1 MLIDL
6 AQKGIEMGMSPED
19 IAILRSTPYGGVVD
33 LGLGY
38 DAGHRGN
45 PNSAEL
51 LQTVSNTWPG
61 SRPLTGVDVTLAKSR
76 PNLSSDVATAVGSSV
91 LDDALSKL
99 NSFRKGYEKGVT
111 PLVDKQ
117 VSALQGLIKQGP
129 LQKGDVVGQTIRKAG
144 AALNNPGVK
153 TALKYAP
160 AVGTALSV
168 GDLVLGDESL
178 ANKGMDAALMAAG
191 GFLGSA
197 VPVVGTG
204 LGMTGG
210 KMLSDGIQFV
220 FGGGKSPE
228 ERKLEEALA
237 LLQGGRI

>member
-1 MLIDL
+1 M
-6 AQKGIEMGMSPED
+6 ED
-19 IAILRSTPYGGVVD
+19 ISLLDAIGIASMLGGLGSSEPSIGSTLDDVLDPTGYYKSHGLDPYG
-33 LGLGY
+33 
-38 DAGHRGN
+38 
-45 PNSAEL
+45 
-51 LQTVSNTWPG
+51 
-61 SRPLTGVDVTLAKSR
+61 RPLSSGGAVNDVRLK
-76 PNLSSDVATAVGSSV
+76 GSQGRMGQA
-91 LDDALSKL
+91 LDKL
-99 NSFRKGYEKGVT
+99 NSFRQGYEKGVT
-111 PLVDKQ
+111 PLVNNQ
-117 VSALQGLIKQGP
+117 VNAVQGLIPQGP
-129 LQKGDVVGQTIRKAG
+129 LQKGDLIGKGLRKAG

-178 ANKGMDAALMAAG
+178 ANKGMDAAFMAAG

-237 LLQGGRI
+237 LLQGGIA

>member
-1 MLIDL
+1 M
-6 AQKGIEMGMSPED
+6 ED
-19 IAILRSTPYGGVVD
+19 INLLDAIGIASMLGGLGSSEPSIGSTLDDVLDPTGYYKSHGLDPYGRPLFSEGVVND
-33 LGLGY
+33 VRLK
-38 DAGHRGN
+38 
-45 PNSAEL
+45 
-51 LQTVSNTWPG
+51 G
-61 SRPLTGVDVTLAKSR
+61 SQGRMGKA
-76 PNLSSDVATAVGSSV
+76 
-91 LDDALSKL
+91 LDKL
-99 NSFRKGYEKGVT
+99 NSFRQGYEKGVT
-111 PLVDKQ
+111 PLVNNQ
-117 VSALQGLIKQGP
+117 VKAVQGLIPQGP
-129 LQKGDVVGQTIRKAG
+129 LQQGDLIGKGLRKAG
-144 AALNNPGVK
+144 SALNNPGVK

-237 LLQGGRI
+237 LLQGGRV